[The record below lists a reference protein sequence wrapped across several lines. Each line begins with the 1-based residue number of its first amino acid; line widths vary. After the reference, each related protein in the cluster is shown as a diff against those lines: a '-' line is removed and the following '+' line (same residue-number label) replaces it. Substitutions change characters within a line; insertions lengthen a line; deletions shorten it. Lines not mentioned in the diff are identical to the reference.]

1 MSLFLNTYRGV
12 DRMKKILVLF
22 LTIYMGII
30 SFSQIDDRLGALNKE
45 EEAKLEKRV
54 EEVSEAT
61 DLNFYVNYFKGED
74 TLQLKEVQKSVII
87 NLQRV
92 DDNNLKVSL
101 NFTQDIDIEEYRGE
115 IENILDNLEEIL
127 NEGKNLE
134 YSMELLGSLEEVLLK
149 AKKADEEKKKS
160 FSEQGNN
167 TGKIIFLIAF
177 LGGVYY
183 LKRKKIKFKR

>member
-1 MSLFLNTYRGV
+1 
-12 DRMKKILVLF
+12 MKKIFILF
-22 LTIYMGII
+22 LTMYMSVL
-30 SFSQIDDRLGALNKE
+30 SFSQINDKLGVLNKDE
-45 EEAKLEKRV
+45 RVKLEEKI

-92 DDNNLKVSL
+92 DDDNLKVSL
-101 NFTQDIDIEEYRGE
+101 NFTQDIDIEEYRGDL
-115 IENILDNLEEIL
+115 ENILDNLEEIL
-127 NEGKNLE
+127 SEGKNLE

-149 AKKADEEKKKS
+149 AKKADEQKKKD
-160 FSEQGNN
+160 FSDQGNN
-167 TGKIIFLIAF
+167 KGKVIFLIAF

-183 LKRKKIKFKR
+183 LRKKKFKFKK

>member
-1 MSLFLNTYRGV
+1 
-12 DRMKKILVLF
+12 MKKVLILF
-22 LTIYMGII
+22 LTIYMGVF
-30 SFSQIDDRLGALNKE
+30 SFSQIDDRLGALTKE
-45 EEAKLEKRV
+45 EKAKLEKKV

-61 DLNFYVNYFKGED
+61 DLEFYVNYFKGED

-92 DDNNLKVSL
+92 DEDNLKVSL

-134 YSMELLGSLEEVLLK
+134 YSMELLGSLEDVLVK

-167 TGKIIFLIAF
+167 TGKIIFLIVF
-177 LGGVYY
+177 LGGAYY
-183 LKRKKIKFKR
+183 LRRKKIKFKR

>member
-1 MSLFLNTYRGV
+1 
-12 DRMKKILVLF
+12 MKKILVLF
-22 LTIYMGII
+22 LTIYMGIL

-149 AKKADEEKKKS
+149 AKRADEEKKKS

-177 LGGVYY
+177 LGGVCY

>member
-1 MSLFLNTYRGV
+1 
-12 DRMKKILVLF
+12 MKKVLILF
-22 LTIYMGII
+22 LTIYMGVL

-45 EEAKLEKRV
+45 ETAKLEKKV

-61 DLNFYVNYFKGED
+61 DLEFYVNYFKGED

-92 DDNNLKVSL
+92 DEDNLKVSL
-101 NFTQDIDIEEYRGE
+101 NFTQDIDIEEYRGD

-149 AKKADEEKKKS
+149 AKKADEEKRKS
-160 FSEQGNN
+160 FSAQGNN
-167 TGKIIFLIAF
+167 TGKIIFLIVF
-177 LGGVYY
+177 LGGVFY
-183 LKRKKIKFKR
+183 LKKKKFKFKK